1 MFSQKMPIYISIS
14 NFILDTEAY
23 KDILGD
29 LPSINEE
36 NKKDSNK
43 DNVFQDI
50 ILGIISDSSSAI
62 VMNILFSLK
71 SFLSNKFMPNNKME
85 EFKKY
90 TEEKLKL
97 EKTDQYYIH
106 IGENAY
112 IKII

>member
-1 MFSQKMPIYISIS
+1 
-14 NFILDTEAY
+14 
-23 KDILGD
+23 
-29 LPSINEE
+29 
-36 NKKDSNK
+36 
-43 DNVFQDI
+43 
-50 ILGIISDSSSAI
+50 
-62 VMNILFSLK
+62 MNILFSLK